1 MKQSL
6 SEKKFAK
13 TISAVAR
20 LNSIWIFHIVDA
32 TNVVKKNAY
41 VNKQNAR
48 LLPQLPHKWQTMP
61 PRNRAQHVSKCCQW
75 TCFVV
80 KKAERPNSVKC
91 AVTTTRSKMN
101 SATASIATHW
111 HVSLSLNRFAGTE
124 NEKQGRER
132 QQRKKLIHY
141 KQFRLSKFIHKS
153 IICHASGNR
162 LVQRPVTNI
171 KLARVRVMCI
181 VRTTFDF
188 LTSFSQTTT
197 PTS

>member
-1 MKQSL
+1 MSRTKIL
-6 SEKKFAK
+6 FFEH
-13 TISAVAR
+13 
-20 LNSIWIFHIVDA
+20 LNFCDDNVDA

-101 SATASIATHW
+101 SATESIATHW
-111 HVSLSLNRFAGTE
+111 HESPSLNRFVGTE

-132 QQRKKLIHY
+132 QTKVTRSSSRDFRSIAASTLSVLLQIVAKRRGEMQRES
-141 KQFRLSKFIHKS
+141 RRGS
-153 IICHASGNR
+153 CC
-162 LVQRPVTNI
+162 V
-171 KLARVRVMCI
+171 
-181 VRTTFDF
+181 F
-188 LTSFSQTTT
+188 LCLLMYI
-197 PTS
+197 